1 MSRLMQEI
9 QNICKKTIAVS
20 MAAFVFFS
28 CSNENLLDNG
38 EDSVS
43 GEIVQENITLTFLQD
58 DDSPTRLQS
67 SEGDG
72 ISVTYALDGVWRK
85 SFYKSEPQS
94 ASDIDGGFMVKTDLS
109 SDLTGSLV
117 FYGLYPQM
125 DADIASLPSV
135 PIAVRSKQKPSATS
149 WDKSAEVLVGRSAE
163 EYDSVPSKPICLRW
177 DKVLTYLCLSFSNL
191 SLEEGETL
199 ESVEIS
205 AGEGTMIAG
214 DCILDMETSECEPND
229 SGSSSLLT
237 LDISSLKVLKS
248 GDLDVW
254 SVLVP
259 AEMKTMDV
267 TLTTSKARYSVAISD
282 FNGDFLSGQENELE
296 IDLARAQKE
305 VLPQG
310 VYRELFDIINLDYPG
325 LESVKV
331 EYLKADF
338 DAAADALVDYFRTR
352 SVYDPAIDITK
363 TVMYEEDR
371 RVADQSLEHRFCVRR
386 SYWYES
392 VSDDGK
398 HYTYWDF
405 DDEDGNINWD
415 FVLPGAGQEN
425 YQIHWHQWFKY
436 VAWAQVLT
444 GDDKY
449 FNNWKEIY
457 SDWLEHFPCP
467 GPDGS
472 IHAYGNSSWREL
484 AVATRISSQID
495 LLPYFITSKN
505 FTGEWL
511 ATVLVE
517 LYRAVEFC
525 RAKPYYEPSSNIR
538 FAQLTAESKA
548 AMLLPEFRASQDWL
562 AHAAPQI
569 SSQFTLQFYEDGV
582 HTEMAPNY
590 QLGVITNFQTI
601 YDIAKANGRLKDFDP
616 EYAEKM
622 RLACLFIANYIWPDY
637 TWEWFNDTFRQTKN
651 VLLRNIK
658 SYYSMFPEE
667 NLLRYLASER
677 KEGHVPTESLIPFA
691 NGGYYVLR
699 SGWDGN
705 ETMFILKNNFNPQNE
720 AHCHMDNGTFALWSK
735 GRNFLPDPGVYT
747 YGGTNELDAYRDAYL
762 STARHNTLT
771 KNLRTIQDGYSHGEC
786 LLTRTSPAEDL
797 VVTRNQSYSDL
808 THRRA
813 VYMLDKKYFVIVDEA
828 YGGASKAEINLSFHL
843 CEGKVVADD
852 YSDKYAYGVHTEFSD
867 GNDMLLRT
875 FSESTRGFKGETG
888 TSGCSPKMNESYD
901 RTYYR
906 VTVDKINNTDVSR
919 FITVICPSRSAEIS
933 AYFSSDFDQRSSSV
947 NVNIDGQNYNL
958 SYEF

>member
-1 MSRLMQEI
+1 MQRI
-9 QNICKKTIAVS
+9 LRIAKKAAAVL
-20 MAAFVFFS
+20 MAALVFFA
-28 CSNENLLDNG
+28 CG
-38 EDSVS
+38 QEDSIPEADSPTSEEV
-43 GEIVQENITLTFLQD
+43 VQKNVTLTFVQD
-58 DDSPTRLQS
+58 SGSLTQLHS
-67 SEGDG
+67 FEGDAV
-72 ISVTYALDGVWRK
+72 SVTYALDDAWRSK
-85 SFYKSEPQS
+85 FYKSDPQP
-94 ASDIDGGFMVKTDLS
+94 ASGIVEEFKVKTDLS
-109 SDLTGSLV
+109 TDQKGSLT
-117 FYGLYPQM
+117 FYGVYPQLLA
-125 DADIASLPSV
+125 DADLSALPSIPATV
-135 PIAVRSKQKPSATS
+135 PFMQNPSSTS
-149 WDKSAEVLVGRSAE
+149 WDKSAEILVGRSVE
-163 EYDSVPSKPICLRW
+163 EYDSVPSEPIPLEWNRA
-177 DKVLTYLCLSFSNL
+177 LIYLCLSFSNL
-191 SLEEGETL
+191 SLEEGEAL
-199 ESVEIS
+199 ESIGIS
-205 AGEGTMIAG
+205 VGEETKIAG
-214 DCILDMETSECEPND
+214 DCILDIETLECIPD
-229 SGSSSLLT
+229 VSGTSGVLT
-237 LDISSLKVLKS
+237 LDISSLKMSESGSLEAWAVLIPS
-248 GDLDVW
+248 RIE
-254 SVLVP
+254 
-259 AEMKTMDV
+259 AMDV
-267 TLTTSKARYSVAISD
+267 VLTTSRNRYSISLSD
-282 FNGDFLSGQENELE
+282 LDMNFLAGETNNIE
-296 IDLARAQKE
+296 IDLAKAQKE

-310 VYRELFDIINLDYPG
+310 VYRELFDILDLDYPG
-325 LESVKV
+325 LESVKA

-338 DAAADALVDYFRTR
+338 DAAADALVDYYRTR
-352 SVYDPAIDITK
+352 TVCDPAIDITK

-405 DDEDGNINWD
+405 DDKKGNINWD

-449 FNNWKEIY
+449 FNNWKEVY
-457 SDWLEHFPCP
+457 TDWLEHFPCP

-472 IHAYGNSSWREL
+472 TKAYGNSSWREL

-495 LLPYFITSKN
+495 LLPYFITSQS

-517 LYRAVEFC
+517 LYKAVEFC

-538 FAQLTAESKA
+538 FAQLTAEAKA
-548 AMLLPEFRASQDWL
+548 AMLLPEFKASQDWL
-562 AHAAPQI
+562 ANVAPQI
-569 SSQFTLQFYEDGV
+569 SSQFSLQFYDDGV

-601 YDIAKANGRLKDFDP
+601 YDVAKANGRLKDFDP

-622 RLACLFIANYIWPDY
+622 RLACLFIANYVWPDY

-651 VLLRNIK
+651 VLLRTIK
-658 SYYSMFPEE
+658 SYSAMFPEE
-667 NLLRYLASER
+667 NLLKYLASER
-677 KEGHVPTESLIPFA
+677 KEGTAPTESLISFS

-747 YGGTNELDAYRDAYL
+747 YGGTDELDAYRDAYL

-771 KNLRTIQDGYSHGEC
+771 KNLKTIQDDYSYGEC
-786 LLTRTSPAEDL
+786 LLTRTSPDEDL

-813 VYMLDKKYFVIVDEA
+813 VYMLDKKYFVLVDEA
-828 YGGASKAEINLSFHL
+828 YGSASKADVNLSFHL
-843 CEGKVVADD
+843 CEGRVMVDNH
-852 YSDKYAYGVHTEFSD
+852 SEEYAYGVHTEFSD

-875 FSESTRGFKGETG
+875 FSETTRGFKGETG
-888 TSGCSPKMNESYD
+888 VSGCSPKMNEAYD

-906 VTVDKINNTDVSR
+906 VTVDKVNNSDVCR

-933 AYFSSDFDQRSSSV
+933 ASFTSDFNQRSSSV
-947 NVNIDGQNYNL
+947 KVTIDGNDYDL